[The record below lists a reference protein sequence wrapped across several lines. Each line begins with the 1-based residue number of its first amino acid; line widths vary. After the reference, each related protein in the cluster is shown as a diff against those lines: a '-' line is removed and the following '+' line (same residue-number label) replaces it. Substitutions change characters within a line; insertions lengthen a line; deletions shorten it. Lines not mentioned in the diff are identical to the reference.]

1 MDPWEI
7 SVLKLTMVTV
17 PTAVFRSQI
26 VCIRRL
32 VWLKGNIARAHY
44 SLADIV
50 DAVQKVVVVI
60 MWEDIG
66 FVVKDTGV
74 DTTHHKLVMVSQ
86 CNMYMKDI
94 AEGKRQG
101 QGKHTRQCN

>member
-1 MDPWEI
+1 
-7 SVLKLTMVTV
+7 
-17 PTAVFRSQI
+17 
-26 VCIRRL
+26 
-32 VWLKGNIARAHY
+32 
-44 SLADIV
+44 LADIV

-74 DTTHHKLVMVSQ
+74 DTAHHKLVMVSQ
-86 CNMYMKDI
+86 CNMCMEDV